1 MDSVNGQVI
10 LASHRAAQWRERH
23 AVAYPTTR
31 RAAFAWGMA
40 AAVVAISQDA
50 LAQTG
55 GAAGGPNVGTGV
67 AENTSPFTTVN
78 DGICKVSGWLRGPV
92 GIGLVLIAIIVAGI
106 SLAVGGKKST
116 SVLIAALGGA
126 AVILGARSIMS
137 LASGSTT
144 SICPSN
150 GTGAATPTVP

>member
-40 AAVVAISQDA
+40 AAAVAVSQDA
-50 LAQTG
+50 LAQGT
-55 GAAGGPNVGTGV
+55 AGGPNVGTGV
-67 AENTSPFTTVN
+67 AENTNPFTTVN

-144 SICPSN
+144 SICPSS